1 MTESR
6 LSTFI
11 NEFRGGNRAHR
22 YEISGSIGG
31 NNDLNKFFVRAV
43 SLPPSQINEIRIP
56 YRGRILKWPGDRV
69 YQPWTIRIL
78 DENGSNNL
86 WKAFHDWS
94 DDINSHIEN
103 DNELNVLEDFTKDW
117 IIKQVD
123 ENEDTMKE
131 INLIGCWP
139 NLIGP
144 IDMDA
149 NAVDTLVEF
158 NVVVNYQYYEV
169 TK

>member
-43 SLPPSQINEIRIP
+43 SLPPSQII
-56 YRGRILKWPGDRV
+56 
-69 YQPWTIRIL
+69 
-78 DENGSNNL
+78 
-86 WKAFHDWS
+86 
-94 DDINSHIEN
+94 
-103 DNELNVLEDFTKDW
+103 EDFTKDW